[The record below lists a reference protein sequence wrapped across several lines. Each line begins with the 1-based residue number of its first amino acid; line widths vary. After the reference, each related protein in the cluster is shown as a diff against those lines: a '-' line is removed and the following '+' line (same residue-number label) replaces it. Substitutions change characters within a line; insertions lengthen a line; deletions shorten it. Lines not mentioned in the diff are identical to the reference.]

1 MAEESVSIKQIN
13 LDRIRAFMDQ
23 EGSVSKSQISRRL
36 GLSFPTV
43 TRLVDELCS
52 AGELLEQ
59 GTGTSTGGRCAC
71 FYPDRGRTGMLE
83 CQGHEGRDS

>member
-43 TRLVDELCS
+43 TRLGKRLTRKFHPKRWKDWRNLKSRLFSRVLV
-52 AGELLEQ
+52 
-59 GTGTSTGGRCAC
+59 RCV
-71 FYPDRGRTGMLE
+71 
-83 CQGHEGRDS
+83 

>member
-36 GLSFPTV
+36 GLSFP
-43 TRLVDELCS
+43 
-52 AGELLEQ
+52 
-59 GTGTSTGGRCAC
+59 
-71 FYPDRGRTGMLE
+71 P
-83 CQGHEGRDS
+83 